1 MLRKLGNETLLQK
14 RKTAFLC
21 SRITPE
27 KTQTAV
33 LEWVNSLNQNS
44 DCILCGNHSA
54 MEHLVFELLLS
65 KKIPTILV
73 LAETFKDN
81 WNNEIIS
88 ALKENRLLII
98 THCDETVH
106 FVSKQSAADRNLLIL
121 SLAENIVIGYSTPNG
136 NIERQTENLHN
147 VSILTQTPLNLQTT
161 HTQENIL
168 SQNTE
173 TSILHRVTKKIN
185 SLLHKLFN
193 LRR

>member
-27 KTQTAV
+27 ETQTAV

-54 MEHLVFELLLS
+54 MEHLVFGLLLR

-98 THCDETVH
+98 TLCDETVH